1 MHRLGIEVAML
12 TGDNR
17 CILNPILAAAATA
30 LSSVTVL
37 ANALRLRRINVG

>member
-17 CILNPILAAAATA
+17 CILNPILAAATA